1 MGKPPDLESE
11 KEGTAGMSDWS
22 SHYYC
27 NAHKTVPTE
36 FVGSRDLNVF
46 PVESYVRCEV
56 CGHRAVQ
63 CESHFLPE
71 DEVVRDNELLASI
84 SLQHRIA
91 SELRGFW
98 QRVFGA

>member
-1 MGKPPDLESE
+1 MLHPYD
-11 KEGTAGMSDWS
+11 KEVDAGMSSRS

-27 NAHKTVPTE
+27 NIHKTVPTE
-36 FVGSRDLNVF
+36 VVGSRGLSVL
-46 PVESYVRCEV
+46 PVDSYVRCEI
-56 CGHRAVQ
+56 CHRRAVQ
-63 CESHFLPE
+63 CESHLLPD
-71 DEVVRDNELLASI
+71 DEVARDYVLLASV